1 MSGRR
6 PACPPHSSSAKS
18 DFPVTKL
25 PFRSSTSS
33 ALAWFGRIGGEV
45 CDHVEVDETW
55 VGGGTRGK
63 GRGVHD
69 KLLVAGAVEVRVR
82 KPGTK
87 LDERKGRRYAG
98 RVRLAVVPDRS
109 AESLAM
115 SPLPLT
121 PSLTRAIGSTLNVV
135 IVGDNRIG
143 MVCSYTLAQNV
154 LLQRHLRQFD
164 ARMFRGKIVSQT
176 LHADHVAIQDD

>member
-45 CDHVEVDETW
+45 RDHVEVDETW

-135 IVGDNRIG
+135 VVGDNRIG
-143 MVCSYTLAQNV
+143 MVHSLPASGISRAHNLNTAGIKPAPATTKINIPDKDVTYH
-154 LLQRHLRQFD
+154 LL
-164 ARMFRGKIVSQT
+164 K
-176 LHADHVAIQDD
+176 